1 VLDPTISKINKI
13 HNKNFFDGIEVESIT
28 DLTKRERNL
37 NNNEN
42 FKQILQIFLKEKSK
56 ENVLKAIAHLEQI
69 DGILS
74 VEPNYFFQVEID
86 PNEPDKELFF

>member
-1 VLDPTISKINKI
+1 
-13 HNKNFFDGIEVESIT
+13 
-28 DLTKRERNL
+28 
-37 NNNEN
+37 
-42 FKQILQIFLKEKSK
+42 LKEKSK